1 MELQIVKFFNRFG
14 KDKIDLATRIISYI
28 PLLTVFWGLMA
39 LALLFF
45 DRANGLKILVALA
58 LATIFH
64 FAITEGIFKILLAKN
79 FTRVRPYVAFPDE
92 IKPLGKKHRD
102 SSFPSSHM
110 SSTLAMLTVATLF
123 VPVIWPAALLFTLF
137 MAYARLHNG
146 MHYPSDIIA
155 GTVLGIVYGTL
166 AVYLVR

>member
-1 MELQIVKFFNRFG
+1 MELRIVKFFNNFG
-14 KDKIDLATRIISYI
+14 KDKIDLATRIVSYI
-28 PLLTVFWGLMA
+28 PLLTVVWGLMA
-39 LALLFF
+39 LSFLFF
-45 DRANGLKILVALA
+45 DKADGPKIFLA
-58 LATIFH
+58 LVVATIFH

-123 VPVIWPAALLFTLF
+123 SPAIWPVALLFSVF
-137 MAYARLHNG
+137 MAYARMHNG
-146 MHYPSDIIA
+146 MHYPSDIVA
-155 GTVLGIVYGTL
+155 GTALGIVYGL
-166 AVYLVR
+166 VAVYLVK